1 MNKNTFK
8 SEMIKPE
15 LGYKVTGTLLDFFDE
30 GKQSSTFYSNL
41 IKLFQAT
48 KKDPATKDCIYTF
61 IQTKEEGGNFY
72 IYLQPDTK
80 GCVGKI
86 GNIQNFNTF
95 GFTLFKDSNA
105 LGMKK
110 VGTSKQETGNET
122 KTTQQEKDDAALAQF
137 YGALDPVIQK
147 IEAGRPTQAPTQ
159 TESLTNDINRIK
171 KLIHG

>member
-1 MNKNTFK
+1 MNKGTFK

-72 IYLQPDTK
+72 IYLQPDAK

-95 GFTLFKDSNA
+95 GFTLFNPPFPANTIDV
-105 LGMKK
+105 LP
-110 VGTSKQETGNET
+110 
-122 KTTQQEKDDAALAQF
+122 AAPPPPFVPLT
-137 YGALDPVIQK
+137 LDGGGFTDP
-147 IEAGRPTQAPTQ
+147 
-159 TESLTNDINRIK
+159 L
-171 KLIHG
+171 